1 VKSLIYILKFHLKQ
15 CMFSFLIFLRYIY
28 LIFDFIVYVLKCAL
42 VFLILYIRH
51 LFFVLKF
58 DPLYFVFTMSNVFAY
73 EVYESNTSRISLE
86 KEKDLFLIRSQV
98 FVRSLH
104 IGLYLRDCLKRNI
117 GTILCL
123 YFVAS

>member
-1 VKSLIYILKFHLKQ
+1 
-15 CMFSFLIFLRYIY
+15 
-28 LIFDFIVYVLKCAL
+28 
-42 VFLILYIRH
+42 
-51 LFFVLKF
+51 
-58 DPLYFVFTMSNVFAY
+58 MSNVFAY
-73 EVYESNTSRISLE
+73 EVYESNTSKISLE

-117 GTILCL
+117 GTIVSL